1 MSDMKRLAQLMG
13 ELEEQLV
20 VCMRC
25 GMCQAVC
32 PLFAVTG
39 KESDVA
45 RGKLALLD
53 GLLNKMFED
62 PKGVYERLNKCLLC
76 GSCAT
81 NCPSGVK
88 ALEIFMKA
96 RIILTGFMGL
106 SPAKK
111 LILRGM
117 LSHPEVFDRLLEWGS
132 RFQGLFTKP
141 ASDILGTSCSR
152 IASPIL
158 NERHFVPLA
167 KVPFHRIVPS
177 MNTPAGSS
185 GIKVAFFTGCLI
197 DKIFPKVAQ
206 AALDIFSFHGIGVFI
221 PEGQGCCGIP
231 AISSGDAESF
241 DKLLLYNIEKYSSA
255 DFDYLVTAC
264 ATCTST
270 IKKIWPLMVNTGSSD
285 DLKSKVEKISGKTLD
300 INQFLVSKIGF
311 KSQDEEITSKN
322 NDDAVKITYHDPC
335 HLKKSLGVYEEP
347 RILIRSNNTYIF
359 REMPEADWCCGMGG
373 SFNLQYYEISADIGK
388 RKIENIKTTGAG
400 VVATGCPACMIQIS
414 DILSKANE
422 KISVKHPIEIYRDSL
437 KKE

>member
-32 PLFAVTG
+32 PLFTVTG

-62 PKGVYERLNKCLLC
+62 PNGVYERLNKCLLC

-106 SPAKK
+106 SAAKK
-111 LILRGM
+111 IFLRGM
-117 LSHPEVFDRLLEWGS
+117 LSNSRVFDKLLEWGS
-132 RFQGLFTKP
+132 GFRGLFAKP

-152 IASPIL
+152 IASPL
-158 NERHFVPLA
+158 LKDRHFVPLA

-206 AALDIFSFHGIGVFI
+206 AALDIFSFHGVGVFI

-241 DKLLLYNIEKYSSA
+241 ERLLLYNIEKYSSA

-270 IKKIWPLMVNTGSSD
+270 IKKIWPLMVNAGSSD
-285 DLKSKVEKISGKTLD
+285 DRKLKVEKISGKTLD
-300 INQFLVSKIGF
+300 INQFLVSKIGV
-311 KSQDEEITSKN
+311 KSAAPEN
-322 NDDAVKITYHDPC
+322 NCGGIITYHDPC
-335 HLKKSLGVYEEP
+335 HLKKSLGVSDEP
-347 RILIRSNNTYIF
+347 RILIRADNGYTF

-388 RKIENIKTTGAG
+388 RKIENIKTAGAG

-414 DILSKANE
+414 DMLSKANE
-422 KISVKHPIEIYRDSL
+422 GIAVKHPVEIYAESL
-437 KKE
+437 KKK

>member
-39 KESDVA
+39 KEADVA

-106 SPAKK
+106 SVTKK
-111 LILRGM
+111 MILRGM
-117 LSHPEVFDRLLEWGS
+117 LSNPRVFDRLLEWGAG
-132 RFQGLFTKP
+132 FQGLFAKP
-141 ASDILGTSCSR
+141 ASDTLGTSCVR

-158 NERHFVPLA
+158 KERHFVPLA
-167 KVPFHRIVPS
+167 PVPFHRIVPS

-197 DKIFPKVAQ
+197 DKIFPKIAQ
-206 AALDIFSFHGIGVFI
+206 AALDVFSFHAVGVFI

-241 DKLLLYNIEKYSSA
+241 DRLLLYNIEKYSSA

-264 ATCTST
+264 ATCTSM
-270 IKKIWPLMVNTGSSD
+270 IKKIWSLMVNAGESD
-285 DLKSKVEKISGKTLD
+285 TLKTKVEKISGKTLD
-300 INQFLVSKIGF
+300 INQFLVSKIGLTLPEPEN
-311 KSQDEEITSKN
+311 KYGEI
-322 NDDAVKITYHDPC
+322 ITYHDPC
-335 HLKKSLGVYEEP
+335 HLKKSLGVYAEP
-347 RILIRSNNTYIF
+347 RMLIKANTGYSF

-373 SFNLQYYEISADIGK
+373 SFNLQHYEISADIGE
-388 RKIENIKTTGAG
+388 RKKKNIESSGCS
-400 VVATGCPACMIQIS
+400 VVASGCPACMIQIS
-414 DILSKANE
+414 DMLSRSNKN
-422 KISVKHPIEIYRDSL
+422 ITV
-437 KKE
+437 